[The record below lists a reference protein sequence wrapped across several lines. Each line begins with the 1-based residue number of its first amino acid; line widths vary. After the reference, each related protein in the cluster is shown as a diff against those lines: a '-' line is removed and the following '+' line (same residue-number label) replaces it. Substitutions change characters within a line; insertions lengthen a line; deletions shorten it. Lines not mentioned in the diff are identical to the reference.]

1 MPTRRALLGAALTA
15 SAPVAS
21 APFAPA
27 RAADPRAVAVIA
39 GLNQAL
45 LAAMQAGQ
53 GTPFPQRF
61 AALQPAV
68 DRAFDFQTVVA
79 NVVGP
84 RWSSFP
90 PQQQAQLLAAFRA
103 FTVASYASNF
113 DSYSG
118 ERLEMLPESRSVGA
132 DQIVATR
139 IVPANGQ
146 PRRLDYVMR
155 AGPAGWQAVDVLL
168 DGTISQT
175 AVQRSDFRS
184 LLRSGGAEALIASLQ
199 RKVYDLS
206 GGTLRS

>member
-1 MPTRRALLGAALTA
+1 MPTRRALLGAALAATGPFA
-15 SAPVAS
+15 VAPVS
-21 APFAPA
+21 PA
-27 RAADPRAVAVIA
+27 RAADPQAVAVIA

-45 LAAMQAGQ
+45 LAAMQAGP
-53 GTPFPQRF
+53 GVPFPQRY

-68 DRAFDFQTVVA
+68 DRAFDFQTIVA

-84 RWSSFP
+84 RWNSFAP
-90 PQQQAQLLAAFRA
+90 PQQAQLLATFRA

-113 DSYSG
+113 DSFGG
-118 ERLEMLPESRSVGA
+118 ERLEVLPASRNVGA
-132 DQIVATR
+132 DQVVETQIT
-139 IVPANGQ
+139 PANGQ
-146 PRRLDYVMR
+146 SRRLDYVMR
-155 AGPAGWQAVDVLL
+155 RGPGGWQAVDVLL

>member
-1 MPTRRALLGAALTA
+1 MPTRRALLGAALAA
-15 SAPVAS
+15 SGSLAS
-21 APFAPA
+21 GPFASA
-27 RAADPRAVAVIA
+27 RAADPQAVAVIA

-45 LAAMQAGQ
+45 LAAMQAGP
-53 GTPFPQRF
+53 GVPFPQRF

-68 DRAFDFQTVVA
+68 DRAFDFQTIVA

-84 RWSSFP
+84 RWRGFAP
-90 PQQQAQLLAAFRA
+90 PQQSQLLATFRA

-113 DSYSG
+113 DSYGG
-118 ERLEMLPESRSVGA
+118 ERLEVLPESRTVGS
-132 DQIVATR
+132 DQVVQTR

-146 PRRLDYVMR
+146 ARRLDYVMR
-155 AGPAGWQAVDVLL
+155 RGPGGWQAVDVLL

-184 LLRSGGAEALIASLQ
+184 LLSSGGADALIASLQ
-199 RKVYDLS
+199 RKISDLS